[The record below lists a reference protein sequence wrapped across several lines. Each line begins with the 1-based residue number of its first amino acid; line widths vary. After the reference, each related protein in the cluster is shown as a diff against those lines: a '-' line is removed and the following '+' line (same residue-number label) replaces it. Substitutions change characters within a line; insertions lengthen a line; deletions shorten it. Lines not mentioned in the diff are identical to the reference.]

1 MLTTFYPPY
10 NFGGDGIG
18 VQRFSQALARRD
30 HYVTVLQDIDGFKY
44 LNGGTEP
51 SPDKNSDGVEVIRLH
66 SRLRTLSALLTQQ
79 TGRPVIQG
87 RRIRQILSGGRFD
100 VINFHNISLV
110 GGPGILSAGSALKLY
125 MAHEHWLVCA
135 SHVLWRHNREACT
148 GKQCLRCV
156 LRYGRPPQAWRYTT
170 YLNRQLEHVD
180 AFIAMSEFSRD
191 KHHEFGFPHEME
203 VVNYFLP
210 EAPHRE
216 PVPQTESPHPR
227 PYFLFVG
234 RLERIKGLDDIIPVF
249 RDYKDADLLV
259 IGDGEYAPTLQRLA
273 AGIPTI
279 RFLGRLGPDALDRY
293 YHHALALIVP
303 SIGFE
308 TFGIILIEAFRQSTP
323 VIARR
328 IGPFPEIVRHCGGGE
343 LFSGTQELIQVMRRI
358 QSEPLLRHRLARSAY
373 EGFVKYWSESAV
385 IPQYLDVVY
394 RTALAKGR
402 TDIARKLEAGAV
414 A

>member
-1 MLTTFYPPY
+1 
-10 NFGGDGIG
+10 
-18 VQRFSQALARRD
+18 
-30 HYVTVLQDIDGFKY
+30 
-44 LNGGTEP
+44 
-51 SPDKNSDGVEVIRLH
+51 
-66 SRLRTLSALLTQQ
+66 
-79 TGRPVIQG
+79 
-87 RRIRQILSGGRFD
+87 
-100 VINFHNISLV
+100 
-110 GGPGILSAGSALKLY
+110 
-125 MAHEHWLVCA
+125 
-135 SHVLWRHNREACT
+135 
-148 GKQCLRCV
+148 
-156 LRYGRPPQAWRYTT
+156 
-170 YLNRQLEHVD
+170 
-180 AFIAMSEFSRD
+180 MSEFSRD
-191 KHHEFGFPHEME
+191 KHHEFGFPHEMG

-358 QSEPLLRHRLARSAY
+358 QSEPLLRQRLARSAY